1 MKYIAP
7 SITATAFNCPHCGVL
22 TTQFWHLTYANDA
35 KKGQTPFVVLP
46 DDKTDFEFEKLDD
59 EKRARSEKL
68 VETLKKGRPF
78 LWNSG
83 STSYSDIRIY
93 NVNFSRCYECSDLA
107 VWVFD
112 RLIYPTTGE
121 APPPNPDL
129 PDEIKADYLE
139 ASSILHLSPRG
150 AAALVRLCIQKLCI
164 HLNQPGKNINND
176 IKALVAAG
184 LDERVQRAL
193 DAVRVIGNNAV
204 HPGKI
209 DIGDD
214 LGMAQSLFR
223 LLNVVAEK
231 MISEPKHV
239 DEVYALLPPT
249 ALAQIAERDKK

>member
-1 MKYIAP
+1 M
-7 SITATAFNCPHCGVL
+7 
-22 TTQFWHLTYANDA
+22 
-35 KKGQTPFVVLP
+35 
-46 DDKTDFEFEKLDD
+46 
-59 EKRARSEKL
+59 
-68 VETLKKGRPF
+68 
-78 LWNSG
+78 
-83 STSYSDIRIY
+83 
-93 NVNFSRCYECSDLA
+93 
-107 VWVFD
+107 
-112 RLIYPTTGE
+112 YPVAGE

-129 PDEIKADYLE
+129 PEEIKADYLE

-164 HLNQPGKNINND
+164 HLQQPGKNINND

-184 LDERVQRAL
+184 LDERVQKAL

-223 LLNVVAEK
+223 LLNLVAEK

>member
-22 TTQFWHLTYANDA
+22 TTQHWHLTYANSI
-35 KKGQTPFVVLP
+35 KKGYTPYVIRPGDQP
-46 DDKTDFEFEKLDD
+46 DIDEKLD
-59 EKRARSEKL
+59 EEQHARAEKL
-68 VETLKKGRPF
+68 HETLKKGRPF

-83 STSYSDIRIY
+83 DTSYSTIRMY
-93 NVNFSRCYECSDLA
+93 NVNFSHCYECSGVA
-107 VWVFD
+107 VWLFD
-112 RLIYPTTGE
+112 RLIYPTAGE

-129 PDEIKADYLE
+129 PEEIKADYLE

-150 AAALVRLCIQKLCI
+150 AAALIRLCIQKLCI

-184 LDERVQRAL
+184 LDERVQKAL

-223 LLNVVAEK
+223 LINLVAEK